1 MSREHKPPSPAVES
15 EFESLPPATK
25 SPAGKFAFVLIFAT
39 LVIVVLLIG
48 ILLSATF
55 VSGWPLGISVGLCI
69 AYATFWK
76 LSQIEAR
83 LTDILDELRNHR

>member
-1 MSREHKPPSPAVES
+1 MMSREHKPLSPAVES
-15 EFESLPPATK
+15 EFESLPPAK
-25 SPAGKFAFVLIFAT
+25 MLPAGKFAFVLIFAS

-48 ILLSATF
+48 I

-76 LSQIEAR
+76 LSQIEVR
-83 LTDILDELRNHR
+83 LTDILEELRKRR